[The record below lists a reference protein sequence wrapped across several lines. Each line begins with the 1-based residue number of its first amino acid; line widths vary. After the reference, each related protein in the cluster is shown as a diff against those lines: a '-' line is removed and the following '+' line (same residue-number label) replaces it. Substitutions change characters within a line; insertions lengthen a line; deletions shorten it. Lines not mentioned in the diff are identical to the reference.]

1 MWEEGCSG
9 SSRGLSNI
17 VIPVEN
23 ASIDH
28 YAKELHDII
37 EGEKDVN
44 HEYHN
49 LTTQIGYHLLYYDLL
64 KNEYN
69 LDKLKNVSS
78 NVEEAPEHSNSG
90 EFDPTSTANPPGD
103 AETGTGVSSNADKPE
118 YSLSEAQQ
126 LAEFCKRSKMAVPPT
141 VKEILNSAGMNEI
154 LTNALQH
161 DNWKDNSIPVY
172 EKDKSHFPDY
182 LPDKL
187 DLDPDDPDSFF
198 NFFWQDEDL
207 EKIVKETNKY
217 IDKK

>member
-1 MWEEGCSG
+1 MGEGVGEEGCSG

-78 NVEEAPEHSNSG
+78 NLEEAPEHSNSG
-90 EFDPTSTANPPGD
+90 DFDPKSPANPPGD
-103 AETGTGVSSNADKPE
+103 AGTSNLF
-118 YSLSEAQQ
+118 SLSEAQ
-126 LAEFCKRSKMAVPPT
+126 
-141 VKEILNSAGMNEI
+141 
-154 LTNALQH
+154 
-161 DNWKDNSIPVY
+161 
-172 EKDKSHFPDY
+172 
-182 LPDKL
+182 
-187 DLDPDDPDSFF
+187 
-198 NFFWQDEDL
+198 
-207 EKIVKETNKY
+207 
-217 IDKK
+217 